1 MNVTEVESALIG
13 LSAAHPTICKL
24 VTLPNLSSEG
34 LRTTHAVVLGT
45 QAANTVDAY
54 YLTGGVHAREWGS
67 CEILVNVATDLCDAY
82 AGGTGVGYGGKYFSA
97 AEVKALIEQINII
110 IYPCV
115 NPDGRD
121 YSQSDPTNPAIA
133 LWRKNRN
140 TADSGG
146 DPLKI
151 GVDINRN
158 QDFLWNFQSAFA
170 PAALGDFLA
179 SSDPSQDTYHGHA
192 PLSETETQNITYI
205 HDTFTRIRWYV
216 DVHSFSEDI
225 LYVWGDDEMQTA
237 DTSRNFTNSAF
248 DGQRGL
254 VGDGYSEYIPDND
267 LSTVQGLATAFT
279 RSLAEVRGKTYVA
292 KPGFSLY
299 ATSGANDD
307 YAYSRHFVD
316 SSKAKT
322 LAFTVEWGTTFQ
334 PLYPEMDEIIKD
346 VSSGLIGLGLEAL
359 GVDSYIVTNR
369 DTFSSYEVETT
380 HAYPE
385 SFYVIYDGL
394 APTSLGV
401 PGATPTIQFL
411 DSIGGAVISSI
422 SGMVTNVD
430 LENAGAPGT
439 PQRVSFTVEVDF
451 ADTSAFTSE
460 TRSVY
465 VQASLAGLKDV
476 ALVELVKQPNPYM
489 VDGATSWLSTD
500 VRVFKLQP
508 GQKVNGSNVTLGD
521 PNTNGNAPISFIQGL
536 LSELRGYGNSTAPP
550 FENISQDE
558 QASQLEL
565 SRTVSGQRV
574 LNFAVAKVR
583 YRAQTQD
590 AADVR
595 VFFRTFNTMV
605 SDLSYTT
612 NALAD
617 VQNYRRTAA
626 GTIPLL
632 GLNKFFSGAGNQIT
646 SIPYFAEPRINSAAQ
661 SMTAQSDNW
670 NKATLLHNGSNEGL
684 QYFGCWLD
692 FNQTD
697 PQFPVQVPGGSD
709 GPFSAR
715 LPIVQ
720 LVRGIHQCLVAEV
733 RFQPGATDPIP
744 NGATPS
750 SSDRLAQRNLAIV
763 ESDNPG
769 IASTHVVQHTLSVK
783 PSKINPK
790 VAFAAVGER
799 GAPRTPY
806 DELVIRWNDLP
817 RDTSASFY
825 SPDWSADEI
834 LGLAA
839 GLRPGPQMLG
849 KIDAHTIS
857 CLVGGISYIPLPGR
871 NQRPIAGLMT
881 LQLPLSVRAGQQF
894 RVDVQQHS
902 GLTYLRTQSQRSREK
917 SEQLTR
923 QDYSLS
929 QRKVLGAFRMTTVVS
944 RGEPLLSRLVRNLAV
959 LRYIFQAIPASDSW
973 HPVFDRYIS
982 QLGEQVKGLGVD
994 PAQIPPSVDDPGI
1007 PGHGRPHPHRD
1018 IHCTTGK
1025 VSEVIFNCFGDFE
1038 GFVLESC
1045 AEVRRFRSLEAAI
1058 GELVLRACRERL
1070 WISVRVEQGRENRI
1084 CEIIVKSGPPEEPCG

>member
-13 LSAAHPTICKL
+13 LSAAYPTICKL
-24 VTLPNLSSEG
+24 VTLPNLTSEG
-34 LRTTHAVVLGT
+34 MRTTHAVVLGT

-67 CEILVNVATDLCDAY
+67 CDILVNMATDLCDAY
-82 AGGTGVGYGGKYFSA
+82 AAGTGIGYEGKYFSA

-121 YSQSDPTNPAIA
+121 YSQSPSGFA

-140 TADSGG
+140 PADSGG
-146 DPLKI
+146 VASKI
-151 GVDINRN
+151 GIDINRN
-158 QDFLWNFQSAFA
+158 QDFLWNFQAAFA
-170 PAALGDFLA
+170 PGAQNVYLA

-192 PLSETETQNITYI
+192 PLSESETQNINYI

-216 DVHSFSEDI
+216 DVHSYSEDI
-225 LYVWGDDEMQTA
+225 LYVWGDDEMQVS
-237 DTSRNFTNSAF
+237 DSSRNFGNNAF
-248 DGQRGL
+248 NGQRGL

-279 RSLAEVRGKTYVA
+279 RSLAAVRGKTYVA

-299 ATSGANDD
+299 ATSGTNDD

-334 PLYPEMDEIIKD
+334 PLFPEMGEIIKD

-359 GVDSYIVTNR
+359 GIDSYIVTNR

-394 APTSLGV
+394 APSSLGV

-411 DSIGGAVISSI
+411 DSIGGAVIPSI
-422 SGMVTNVD
+422 SGTVTSVD
-430 LENAGAPGT
+430 LENAGALST

-465 VQASLAGLKDV
+465 VQASLAGLQDV

-500 VRVFKLQP
+500 VRVFQLRP
-508 GQKVNGSNVTLGD
+508 GQKVNGSNVALDD
-521 PNTNGNAPISFIQGL
+521 PNTNGNAPFSFIQGL
-536 LSELRGYGNSTAPP
+536 LNELRGYGNNIAPP

-612 NALAD
+612 NLSAN
-617 VQNYRRTAA
+617 VQNYRRTGT

-632 GLNKFFSGAGNQIT
+632 GINTFFSGAGNQIT
-646 SIPYFAEPRINSAAQ
+646 SIPYFAEPRINSGAQ
-661 SMTAQSDNW
+661 SMTTQSDNW
-670 NKATLLHNGSNEGL
+670 NKATLVHNGSQEGL

-697 PQFPVQVPGGSD
+697 PQFPVQVPTGSGSD

-783 PSKINPK
+783 PSQVNPK
-790 VAFAAVGER
+790 GAFTAVGER
-799 GAPRTPY
+799 GDPRTPY

-817 RDTSASFY
+817 RDTTASFY
-825 SPDWSADEI
+825 SPDWSAEEI

-839 GLRPGPQMLG
+839 TLRTGPQVLR
-849 KIDAHTIS
+849 KIDTHTIS
-857 CLVGGISYIPLPGR
+857 CPVGGTSYIPLPGR
-871 NQRPIAGLMT
+871 IQRPIAGLMT

-902 GLTYLRTQSQRSREK
+902 GLTYLRTRSQRGRGN
-917 SEQLTR
+917 SEQPTR
-923 QDYSLS
+923 QDYSFS

-959 LRYIFQAIPASDSW
+959 LRYIFQAIPATDSW
-973 HPVFDRYIS
+973 HPVFERYIG
-982 QLGEQVKGLGVD
+982 QLGDQVKGLGVD

-1007 PGHGRPHPHRD
+1007 PGHDHHRE
-1018 IHCTTGK
+1018 IHCYTGK
-1025 VSEVIFNCFGDFE
+1025 VSEVIFNCFGNFE

-1045 AEVRRFRSLEAAI
+1045 GEVHRFSSLEAAI

-1070 WISVRVEQGRENRI
+1070 WISVCVEKGRESHI
-1084 CEIIVKSGPPEEPCG
+1084 CEIVVKSGHAEKPCS